1 VMGRRSTVF
10 WSLLAAGG
18 ILLGA
23 NQWLAARYVTV
34 EPGWVRPAASL
45 VRVQGRQSRENLLY
59 AVVRLRP
66 AGVVDAVR
74 AAFDPLVELIPA
86 PGGSLNGPGW
96 EEYGRQLEQ
105 DMDESRAVA
114 VAVALRALGRRAG
127 EEGLRVGEAL
137 LEPPGVDAGEAA
149 VVGASAG
156 LMMALE
162 VYAQLHPAGVPA
174 RRRIAGTGQLDAG
187 GAVHPV
193 GGVSQKIAASAAA
206 GADVFLIPRGN
217 LDDVKNGGSLL
228 IIPVD
233 TFEDALAALR
243 RLEAVED

>member
-1 VMGRRSTVF
+1 
-10 WSLLAAGG
+10 
-18 ILLGA
+18 
-23 NQWLAARYVTV
+23 
-34 EPGWVRPAASL
+34 
-45 VRVQGRQSRENLLY
+45 
-59 AVVRLRP
+59 
-66 AGVVDAVR
+66 
-74 AAFDPLVELIPA
+74 
-86 PGGSLNGPGW
+86 
-96 EEYGRQLEQ
+96 
-105 DMDESRAVA
+105 
-114 VAVALRALGRRAG
+114 
-127 EEGLRVGEAL
+127 
-137 LEPPGVDAGEAA
+137 GEAA
-149 VVGASAG
+149 VVGSSAG

-162 VYAQLHPAGVPA
+162 VYAQFTPAGVPA

>member
-1 VMGRRSTVF
+1 
-10 WSLLAAGG
+10 
-18 ILLGA
+18 
-23 NQWLAARYVTV
+23 
-34 EPGWVRPAASL
+34 
-45 VRVQGRQSRENLLY
+45 
-59 AVVRLRP
+59 
-66 AGVVDAVR
+66 
-74 AAFDPLVELIPA
+74 
-86 PGGSLNGPGW
+86 
-96 EEYGRQLEQ
+96 
-105 DMDESRAVA
+105 MDESRAVA